1 MCQINPMNEFR
12 AIYDTVQKTC
22 LPREA
27 RFLWHTL
34 FACANERQKRNPST
48 GAWEWPDGFF
58 PVSVEELKLKSAFDK
73 RSILKARETL
83 KEMGFIDFVPGEGNC
98 KPALYRLFY
107 LTRDRY
113 KSVPAPVP
121 DPVPD
126 LVPDP
131 VPDPV
136 PDLVPDP
143 VPDPVPIYKDIDI
156 EKEKEKDNRKT
167 GEDDNVF
174 QMVDETCARVC
185 ASVAR
190 YEADKAESPTMREYR
205 YSEIM
210 RSFEYCFGRE
220 PKRPEL
226 ERLVNYSRRNDF
238 EPDMVLLALNQAARY
253 DADSPVEYAISIMKE
268 WHFFNWHQPMQIEKD
283 WADVL
288 KANEKYWEERDY
300 REECGT

>member
-58 PVSVEELKLKSAFDK
+58 PVSVEELKLKSALDK

-98 KPALYRLFY
+98 KPASYRLFY

-113 KSVPAPVP
+113 KS
-121 DPVPD
+121 
-126 LVPDP
+126 VPDP

-143 VPDPVPIYKDIDI
+143 VPDLVPDLVPDPVPIYKDIDI
-156 EKEKEKDNRKT
+156 EKENTLGDDDDDEIRMI
-167 GEDDNVF
+167 EDA
-174 QMVDETCARVC
+174 CARV
-185 ASVAR
+185 R
-190 YEADKAESPTMREYR
+190 EWIPTYEADRTESPTMREFR
-205 YSEIM
+205 AFDIR
-210 RSFEYCFGRE
+210 RSFIYAFGRE
-220 PKRPEL
+220 PKKPEL
-226 ERLVNYSRRNDF
+226 ERLVNSSRRLDLS
-238 EPDMVLLALNQAARY
+238 PDMVLMALTRSARY
-253 DADSPVEYAISIMKE
+253 DADSPTEYAIAMMKY
-268 WHFFNWHQPMQIEKD
+268 WHEHNYREPAQIDMD
-283 WADVL
+283 WADTL
-288 KANEKYWEERDY
+288 KANEKYWEERDR